1 MGTII
6 TITLWHDSS
15 LQAIAHELLLDLKKS
30 LHTYRQRFSAQD
42 ADAELVHL
50 NEASGQAFQQ
60 VHPDLYQLIELG
72 KKHSLAPDSFLNIAI
87 GPLTKL
93 WHIGFADARKPEAKE
108 IKDALALTDPKN
120 IELKAP
126 NQVRLAKA
134 GMALDLGAVAK
145 GYIADRLKER
155 IEESAIPEALI
166 NLGGNIVTVGPA
178 KHRLDERWHIGLQN
192 PKLQR
197 HEHLLTLTL
206 PPCSVVTSGIYERT
220 LRHEGKIYHHI
231 LNPKTGYPLDKTDL
245 ASLTVVS
252 EASVIGEIW
261 TSRLFGY
268 DSQTAID
275 KIEAEPGLEG
285 LAVTKDNIVLAS
297 QGLRDPWIISQ

>member
-15 LQAIAHELLLDLKKS
+15 LQAIAHELLLDLKKI
-30 LHTYRQRFSAQD
+30 LYTYRQRFSAQD

-50 NEASGQAFQQ
+50 NEASGQAFQR
-60 VHPDLYQLIELG
+60 VHPELYQLIKMG

-93 WHIGFADARKPEAKE
+93 WHIGFADARKPALKE
-108 IKDALALTDPKN
+108 IKEALALTEPKN
-120 IELKAP
+120 IELKGP
-126 NQVRLAKA
+126 NLVRLAKA
-134 GMALDLGAVAK
+134 GMAIDLGAVAK

-155 IEESAIPEALI
+155 IEQSAIPEALI
-166 NLGGNIVTVGPA
+166 NLGGNVVTVGPA
-178 KHRLDERWHIGLQN
+178 KHRPDGRWHIGLQN
-192 PKLQR
+192 PKLRR

-220 LRHEGKIYHHI
+220 LRQEGKIYHHI
-231 LNPKTGYPLDKTDL
+231 LNPKTGYPLDETDL
-245 ASLTVVS
+245 ASLTIISQTSVV
-252 EASVIGEIW
+252 GEIW
-261 TSRLFGY
+261 TSRLFGET
-268 DSQTAID
+268 SQKAIE

-285 LAVTKDNIVLAS
+285 LAVTKDNIVFAS
-297 QGLRDPWIISQ
+297 KGLRDPWIISQ